1 MLCNKRT
8 FWIFDPSL
16 LLCNWLSMNIH
27 IQKSSITRTEGKAKV
42 VSTYSFRFLI
52 REDAGLST
60 SCEITVNFER
70 VPGTPLVG
78 INPVF
83 TWMREEKGRK
93 DQISKEFLPRDFS
106 ASQIPAP
113 TKSEPP
119 FMLHLMGSTYRR
131 PWGPGKT

>member
-70 VPGTPLVG
+70 VPGTALVG

-93 DQISKEFLPRDFS
+93 DQLRGHFS
-106 ASQIPAP
+106 NLLTWDVSP
-113 TKSEPP
+113 
-119 FMLHLMGSTYRR
+119 LMGYYFYVVFENWSCS
-131 PWGPGKT
+131 GAS